1 MKRGFI
7 LISLLILNI
16 LIWPLALTATEPVLK
31 VAFLD
36 VGQGDAI
43 YIEAPN
49 GNQVLIDG
57 GRDRGLLRPLGEVL
71 PWDDKTLDL
80 IIATHPDADHIGG
93 LPAVL
98 ERYEV
103 AGVMHNGDAATTQI
117 YRTFMGEMKE
127 EEDLG
132 GKVMLATRGTQINL
146 SDNIYLKVL
155 WPLPGTTPGDT
166 NDYSVVIYLT
176 DGYHDFL
183 LTGDAPLLAEN
194 YLLKSDGEL
203 VDVEVLKAGHH
214 GSRTSSGGNFI
225 NATSPLFAIISA
237 GADNNYGHPHREVM
251 TRLAGSGAQ
260 ILETSKEG
268 TIICES
274 MATKLVCN

>member
-1 MKRGFI
+1 MKRSVV
-7 LISLLILNI
+7 LIVLLILNI
-16 LIWPLALTATEPVLK
+16 FIWPLALKAKEPVLK

-57 GRDRGLLRPLGEVL
+57 GRDRRVLRPLGEVM

-132 GKVMLATRGTQINL
+132 AKVMLATRGTKINL
-146 SDNIYLKVL
+146 SDEVYLEVL
-155 WPLPGTTPGDT
+155 YPSAGMSGES
-166 NDYSVVIYLT
+166 NDLSVIVYLT
-176 DGYHDFL
+176 DGVHDFI
-183 LTGDAPLLAEN
+183 LTGDAPVVAEN
-194 YLLKSDGEL
+194 YLTTHDGEL
-203 VDVEVLKAGHH
+203 IDVDVLKAGHH
-214 GSRTSSGGNFI
+214 GSRTSSSAAFL
-225 NATSPLFAIISA
+225 AASTPLYAIISA
-237 GADNNYGHPHREVM
+237 GADNNYGHPHAEVLS
-251 TRLAGSGAQ
+251 RLTNIGAN
-260 ILETSKEG
+260 ILQTSKEG

-274 MATKLVCN
+274 SVKQLICG